1 MQMSTPAR
9 VPLFKQS
16 GTIELRIPP
25 KDIKRLDD
33 PHDENR
39 YAYECQVPV
48 SEAAKLIIGSANPR
62 KQDLGKSL
70 SRDIL
75 RTLQTEPELFHL
87 RNRGIWVAAARAEY
101 DNQKQA
107 LTLHCPQ
114 DSDQRYG
121 VVDGGHTKA
130 IIDEFLNSL
139 AEQSSDQHRPTPHV
153 ILHVRV
159 GVEDALEEMAVSLN
173 RSTQLK
179 EYALD
184 DFKGEFDELKAI
196 FSKTPFANDI
206 GYTEN
211 EDKEYDVLDVIQR
224 LTLFCVGIY
233 PNRGDAHP
241 VVAYSFKAKCLQQF
255 VKSKASYLALKPIMA
270 ECFRLPDQIEVIL
283 PEVSGSERFGN
294 FNFVRKQ
301 KPSVAPSMKNVPT
314 NGVADNWRSG
324 YNVSEAVLY
333 PLAAALR
340 VLVRAKPDGTVLG
353 WRQDPVKFFKANGG
367 ELFDFVRKY
376 YEGAAKSLT
385 ALGKNSEFWAKL
397 HHSAYV
403 ALHPED

>member
-1 MQMSTPAR
+1 MSTPAR
-9 VPLFKQS
+9 FPRTVEP
-16 GTIELRIPP
+16 GIVELRIPP

-62 KQDLGKSL
+62 KQDLTKPL
-70 SRDIL
+70 SKDIL

-114 DSDQRYG
+114 GTEQRYG

-130 IIDEFLNSL
+130 IIDEFIRGL
-139 AEQSSDQHRPTPHV
+139 AEQPTERSLPVPHV

-184 DFKGEFDELKAI
+184 DFKGEFDELKSI
-196 FSKTPFANDI
+196 FVKTPFANDI

-224 LTLFCVGIY
+224 LSLFCVGIY

-241 VVAYSFKAKCLQQF
+241 IVAYASKAKCLQQF
-255 VKSKASYLALKPIMA
+255 VKSKASYLALKPLMA
-270 ECFRLPDQIEVIL
+270 DCFRLVDQIEVLL

-294 FNFVRKQ
+294 FNFARKQ
-301 KPSVAPSMKNVPT
+301 KPVLSASLKGVLT
-314 NGVADNWRSG
+314 NGIAETWKSS
-324 YNVSEAVLY
+324 YSVSEAVLY
-333 PLAAALR
+333 PLAASLR
-340 VLVRAKPDGTVLG
+340 VLVRAKSDGTVIG
-353 WRQDPVKFFKANGG
+353 WRQDPVKFFKENGG
-367 ELFDFVRKY
+367 DLFEYVRKY
-376 YEGAAKSLT
+376 YDGAAKSLT
-385 ALGKNSEFWAKL
+385 TLGKDSEFWAKL
-397 HHSAYV
+397 HHGAYV

>member
-1 MQMSTPAR
+1 MPTR
-9 VPLFKQS
+9 VRFPRYSESDVIQLQ
-16 GTIELRIPP
+16 IPP

-33 PHDENR
+33 PHDDSR

-48 SEAAKLIIGSANPR
+48 TEAAKLVIGSANPR
-62 KQDLGKSL
+62 KQDLRKSV

-87 RNRGIWVAAARAEY
+87 RNRGIWVAAERAEY
-101 DNQKQA
+101 DNQKQS

-130 IIDEFLNSL
+130 IIDEFLR
-139 AEQSSDQHRPTPHV
+139 AAVERPADSPRPVPHV

-196 FSKTPFANDI
+196 FEKAAFANDI

-211 EDKEYDVLDVIQR
+211 EAREYDVLDVIQR

-241 VVAYSFKAKCLQQF
+241 IIAYSSKAKCLQQF
-255 VKSKASYLALKPIMA
+255 VRSKDSYLALRPIMA
-270 ECFRLPDQIEVIL
+270 ECFRLPDQLEVLL

-301 KPSVAPSMKNVPT
+301 RPILAPSLKSVPT
-314 NGVADNWRSG
+314 NGVAENWKSA
-324 YNVSEAVLY
+324 YSVSEAILY
-333 PLAAALR
+333 PLSASLR
-340 VLVRAKPDGTVLG
+340 VLVRAKADGTVLG
-353 WRQDPVKFFKANGG
+353 WRQDPVKFFKVNGG
-367 ELFDFVRKY
+367 DLFEYVRKY
-376 YEGAAKSLT
+376 YDGAAKSLT

>member
-1 MQMSTPAR
+1 MATAAR
-9 VPLFKQS
+9 SPRVSEYGP
-16 GTIELRIPP
+16 IELKIPP

-33 PHDENR
+33 PHDDSR

-48 SEAAKLIIGSANPR
+48 TEAAKLVIGSANPR
-62 KQDLGKSL
+62 KQDLGKPL

-75 RTLQTEPELFHL
+75 RTLQSEPELFHL
-87 RNRGIWVAAARAEY
+87 RNRGIWVAAQRAEY
-101 DNQKQA
+101 DNQKQI

-121 VVDGGHTKA
+121 VVDGGHTQA
-130 IIDEFLNSL
+130 IIVEFIRGLI
-139 AEQSSDQHRPTPHV
+139 EQPTDTPRPTPYV

-184 DFKGEFDELKAI
+184 DFKGEFDELKSILA
-196 FSKTPFANDI
+196 KTPFANDI

-211 EDKEYDVLDVIQR
+211 EAKDYDVLDVIQR
-224 LTLFCVGIY
+224 LTLFCVAIY
-233 PNRGDAHP
+233 PNRGDVHP
-241 VVAYSFKAKCLQQF
+241 IVAYNSKAKCLQQF
-255 VKSKASYLALKPIMA
+255 VKSKESYLALKPIIA
-270 ECFRLPDQIEVIL
+270 DCFRLPDQLEVLL

-301 KPSVAPSMKNVPT
+301 KPVLAPSLKSVPA
-314 NGVADNWRSG
+314 NGLVDNWRSA
-324 YNVSEAVLY
+324 YSVSEAVLY
-333 PLAAALR
+333 PLTASLR
-340 VLVRAKPDGTVLG
+340 VLVRAKADGTILG
-353 WRQDPVKFFKANGG
+353 WRQDPVKFFKENGSD
-367 ELFDFVRKY
+367 LFDYVRKY
-376 YEGAAKSLT
+376 YDGAAKSLT

>member
-1 MQMSTPAR
+1 MSTPAR
-9 VPLFKQS
+9 FPRKS
-16 GTIELRIPP
+16 EIESIELRIPP

-48 SEAAKLIIGSANPR
+48 NEAAKLIIGSANPR

-101 DNQKQA
+101 DNQKQT

-130 IIDEFLNSL
+130 IIDEFLRGL
-139 AEQSSDQHRPTPHV
+139 VEQPVDTPRPTPHV

-184 DFKGEFDELKAI
+184 DFRGEFDEIKKI
-196 FSKTPFANDI
+196 FAKTPFANDI

-211 EDKEYDVLDVIQR
+211 EAKEYDVLDVIQR

-241 VVAYSFKAKCLQQF
+241 IVSYSSKAKCLQQF
-255 VKSKASYLALKPIMA
+255 VKSKEHYLALEPIMA
-270 ECFRLPDQIEVIL
+270 DCFRLPDQIEVLL

-301 KPSVAPSMKNVPT
+301 KPIMAPSLKNVLT
-314 NGVADNWRSG
+314 NGISENWKSG
-324 YNVSEAVLY
+324 YSVSEAVLY
-333 PLAAALR
+333 PLAASLR
-340 VLVRAKPDGTVLG
+340 VLVRAKADGTVLG
-353 WRQDPVKFFKANGG
+353 WRQDPVKFFKTNGG
-367 ELFDFVRKY
+367 DLFEYVRKY
-376 YEGAAKSLT
+376 YDGAAKSLT